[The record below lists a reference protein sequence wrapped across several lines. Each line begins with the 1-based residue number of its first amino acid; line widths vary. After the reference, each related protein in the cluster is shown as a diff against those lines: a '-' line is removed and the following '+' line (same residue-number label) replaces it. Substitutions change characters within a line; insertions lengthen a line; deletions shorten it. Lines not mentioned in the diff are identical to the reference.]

1 MFEEYFAA
9 GKFKTKCNYE
19 WIPEL
24 RNSITLLMFEDKH
37 SADKWTW
44 RVSTGTIWG
53 KKSLNYTAK
62 KLPRK
67 ESLLWQM
74 ECNNPS
80 ALDYLTDSFLWWWM
94 VFLEVLD
101 TVKKSVVIYVNWQ
114 LPLITWELVLYCLA
128 QNLHKLER
136 QLGPHI
142 CKTWKANMDFT
153 LTFTG
158 LASHLISEL
167 L

>member
-1 MFEEYFAA
+1 MESN
-9 GKFKTKCNYE
+9 KIPCQFKT
-19 WIPEL
+19 
-24 RNSITLLMFEDKH
+24 
-37 SADKWTW
+37 
-44 RVSTGTIWG
+44 
-53 KKSLNYTAK
+53 
-62 KLPRK
+62 
-67 ESLLWQM
+67 
-74 ECNNPS
+74 NPS
-80 ALDYLTDSFLWWWM
+80 ALDYLTDSWG
-94 VFLEVLD
+94 VRHS
-101 TVKKSVVIYVNWQ
+101 KKFVVICVNWQ

-158 LASHLISEL
+158 LASHLPSEL